1 MEKLLRADIQMFASG
16 ITAQSDVGI
25 TLYHKSGSAYEELI
39 EIKSVPATGQAGGTL
54 ETTTLKSATKTY
66 IPDRPDTGDM
76 DYTYNYT
83 EENMTKV
90 KAICDGSEHEFLVK
104 YQDGSGFV
112 YTGQAQTWTNEISVG
127 SVVEATL
134 HTVPSI
140 APEEKTAEEITTLL
154 SAGQ

>member
-1 MEKLLRADIQMFASG
+1 MN

-25 TLYHKSGSAYEELI
+25 MLYVKNSSDKFVELI

-54 ETTTLKSATKTY
+54 ETTTLKSPKKTY

-83 EENMTKV
+83 EANITAVKV
-90 KAICDGSEHEFLVK
+90 YCDSVEHDFLVK
-104 YQDGSGFV
+104 YQDGSGFT
-112 YTGQAQTWTNEISVG
+112 YSGQAQTWINEVSVG

-134 HTVPSI
+134 HTTPST
-140 APEEKTAEEITTLL
+140 APLEKTATEVTALL
-154 SAGQ
+154 A

>member
-1 MEKLLRADIQMFASG
+1 MNTQ

-25 TLYHKSGSAYEELI
+25 TLYCKSGSTYTELI

-54 ETTTLKSATKTY
+54 ETTTLKSAKKTY

-83 EENMTKV
+83 EANITKV
-90 KAICDGSEHEFLVK
+90 KAICDGTEHELLVK

-112 YTGQAQTWTNEISVG
+112 YTGQAQTWINEVSVG

-134 HTVPSI
+134 HTVPSV
-140 APEEKTAEEITTLL
+140 APEEKTASQISTLL
-154 SAGQ
+154 ASE

>member
-1 MEKLLRADIQMFASG
+1 MAN

-25 TLYHKSGSAYEELI
+25 TLYVKKASTYEELI
-39 EIKSVPATGQAGGTL
+39 EIKSVPATGSAGGTL
-54 ETTTLKSATKTY
+54 ETTTLKSPKKTY

-83 EENMTKV
+83 EDNLTKV
-90 KAICDGSEHEFLVK
+90 KAICDNAEHEFLVK
-104 YQDGSGFV
+104 YQAGSGFV
-112 YTGQAQTWTNEISVG
+112 YTGQAQTWINEVSVG

-140 APEEKTAEEITTLL
+140 APAEKTATEIKALL
-154 SAGQ
+154 PSE

>member
-1 MEKLLRADIQMFASG
+1 MPT

-25 TLYHKSGSAYEELI
+25 MLYVKSGNAYSELI

-54 ETTTLKSATKTY
+54 ETTTLKSPKKTY

-83 EENMTKV
+83 EANITAV
-90 KAICDGSEHEFLVK
+90 KTICDNAEHEFLVK
-104 YQDGSGFV
+104 YQDGSGFT
-112 YTGQAQTWTNEISVG
+112 YTGQAQTWINEVSVG

-134 HTVPSI
+134 HTVPSV
-140 APEEKTAEEITTLL
+140 APAEKTATEITALL
-154 SAGQ
+154 G

>member
-1 MEKLLRADIQMFASG
+1 MPT

-25 TLYHKSGSAYEELI
+25 MLYVKGSNNSYSELI

-54 ETTTLKSATKTY
+54 ETTTLKSPKKTY

-83 EENMTKV
+83 EANITAV
-90 KAICDGSEHEFLVK
+90 KTICDNAEHDFLVK
-104 YQDGSGFV
+104 YQDGSGFI
-112 YTGQAQTWTNEISVG
+112 YSGQAQTWINEVSVG

-134 HTVPSI
+134 HTVPAT
-140 APEEKTAEEITTLL
+140 APLEKTASEITALL
-154 SAGQ
+154 G

>member
-1 MEKLLRADIQMFASG
+1 MAT

-25 TLYHKSGSAYEELI
+25 SMYVKGETGYTELI
-39 EIKSVPATGQAGGTL
+39 EIKSVPATGSAGGTL
-54 ETTTLKSATKTY
+54 ETTTLKSPKKTY

-83 EENMTKV
+83 EENITKV
-90 KAICDGSEHEFLVK
+90 KAICDNKEHEFLVV
-104 YQDGSGFV
+104 YQDGSGFK
-112 YTGQAQTWTNEISVG
+112 YTGQAQTWINEVSVG

-140 APEEKTAEEITTLL
+140 APAEITATEVTALL
-154 SAGQ
+154 PSE

>member
-1 MEKLLRADIQMFASG
+1 M

-25 TLYHKSGSAYEELI
+25 MLYVKTASTSTSTASYEELI

-54 ETTTLKSATKTY
+54 ETTTLKSPKKTY

-83 EENMTKV
+83 EANMTAV
-90 KAICDGSEHEFLVK
+90 KTYCDGAEHDFLVK
-104 YQDGSGFV
+104 YQDGSGFI
-112 YTGQAQTWTNEISVG
+112 YSGQAQTWINEVSVG

-134 HTVPSI
+134 HTVPST
-140 APEEKTAEEITTLL
+140 APLEKTATEITTLL
-154 SAGQ
+154 G

>member
-1 MEKLLRADIQMFASG
+1 M

-25 TLYHKSGSAYEELI
+25 MLYVKGSNNSYSELI

-54 ETTTLKSATKTY
+54 ETTTLKSPKKTY

-83 EENMTKV
+83 EANMTAVKV
-90 KAICDGSEHEFLVK
+90 YCDNTEHDFLVK
-104 YQDGSGFV
+104 YQDGSGFI
-112 YTGQAQTWTNEISVG
+112 YKGQAQTWINEVSVG

-134 HTVPSI
+134 HTVPST
-140 APEEKTAEEITTLL
+140 APEEKTATEITALL
-154 SAGQ
+154 Q

>member
-1 MEKLLRADIQMFASG
+1 MKFELQRFANSL
-16 ITAQSDVGI
+16 AQSDVGI
-25 TLYHKSGSAYEELI
+25 MLYHKVASAYQELI

-54 ETTTLKSATKTY
+54 ETTTLKSAKKTY

-83 EENMTKV
+83 EANMTAV
-90 KAICDGSEHEFLVK
+90 KEICDGAQHEFLVK
-104 YQDGSGFV
+104 FQDGSGFV
-112 YTGQAQTWTNEISVG
+112 YTGQAQTWVNEISVG

-140 APEEKTAEEITTLL
+140 APEEKTATEITSLL
-154 SAGQ
+154 AAE

>member
-1 MEKLLRADIQMFASG
+1 MPT

-25 TLYHKSGSAYEELI
+25 MLYVKSNNAYAELI

-54 ETTTLKSATKTY
+54 ETTTLKSPEKTY

-83 EENMTKV
+83 EANMTAV
-90 KAICDGSEHEFLVK
+90 KAICDNAEHDFLVK
-104 YQDGSGFV
+104 YQDGSGFI
-112 YTGQAQTWTNEISVG
+112 YSGQAQTWINEVSVG

-134 HTVPSI
+134 HTVPST
-140 APEEKTAEEITTLL
+140 APLEKTASEITALL
-154 SAGQ
+154 G

>member
-1 MEKLLRADIQMFASG
+1 MKFNLQRFADSM
-16 ITAQSDVGI
+16 AQSDVGI
-25 TLYHKSGSAYEELI
+25 TLYHKVASAYQELI

-54 ETTTLKSATKTY
+54 ETTTLKSAKKTY

-83 EENMTKV
+83 EANMTAV
-90 KAICDGSEHEFLVK
+90 KEICDGEDHEFLVK
-104 YQDGSGFV
+104 FQDGSGFV
-112 YTGQAQTWTNEISVG
+112 YTGQAQTWVNEISVG

-140 APEEKTAEEITTLL
+140 APEEKTATEITSLL
-154 SAGQ
+154 AAE

>member
-1 MEKLLRADIQMFASG
+1 MPT

-25 TLYHKSGSAYEELI
+25 MLYVKSNNAYAELI

-54 ETTTLKSATKTY
+54 ETTTLKSPKKTY

-83 EENMTKV
+83 EANMTAV
-90 KAICDGSEHEFLVK
+90 KAICDNAEHDFLVK
-104 YQDGSGFV
+104 YQDGSGFI
-112 YTGQAQTWTNEISVG
+112 YSGQAQTWINEVSVG

-134 HTVPSI
+134 HTVPST
-140 APEEKTAEEITTLL
+140 APLEKTASEITALL
-154 SAGQ
+154 G

>member
-1 MEKLLRADIQMFASG
+1 MPT

-25 TLYHKSGSAYEELI
+25 MLYVKSNTTYAELI

-54 ETTTLKSATKTY
+54 ETTTLKSPKKTY

-83 EENMTKV
+83 EANMTAV
-90 KAICDGSEHEFLVK
+90 KEICDNAEHDFLVK
-104 YQDGSGFV
+104 YQDGSGFI
-112 YTGQAQTWTNEISVG
+112 YSGQAQTWINEVSVG

-134 HTVPSI
+134 HTVPAT
-140 APEEKTAEEITTLL
+140 APLEKTASEITALL
-154 SAGQ
+154 G

>member
-1 MEKLLRADIQMFASG
+1 MNNN

-25 TLYHKSGSAYEELI
+25 MLYVKNSNDVYEELI

-54 ETTTLKSATKTY
+54 ETTTLKSPKKTY

-83 EENMTKV
+83 EANIQAVKV
-90 KAICDGSEHEFLVK
+90 YCDNTEHDLLVK
-104 YQDGSGFV
+104 YQDGSGFT
-112 YTGQAQTWTNEISVG
+112 YSGQMQTWINEVSVG

-134 HTVPSI
+134 HTVPSV
-140 APEEKTAEEITTLL
+140 APLEKTSAEITALL
-154 SAGQ
+154 S